1 MARTSSNR
9 TSELEGAGLPTTSF
23 AVLGLLTFGEHSG
36 YDLHQ
41 LVEQSIGF
49 FLTPAKSQIY
59 AELRRL
65 VSLGYA
71 VEREVEQDRR
81 PDKRVYRITA
91 SGRRALREWLEEAE
105 VPPDEIKS
113 PFLVKVFF
121 GARMDRGALLSQ
133 LKEARREAR
142 ERLDQLKV
150 IEDAIKDQD
159 DLFFPYLTLKSGL
172 AHCRASIRWADEVIR
187 DLEAG
192 EGA

>member
-1 MARTSSNR
+1 MVRTSSSR
-9 TSELEGAGLPTTSF
+9 TTEQEKSGLPTTSF

-36 YDLHQ
+36 YELHQ

-81 PDKRVYRITA
+81 PDKRVYRITP

-105 VPPDEIKS
+105 VGPDEIKS

-121 GARMDRGALLSQ
+121 GARMDRQALLSQ
-133 LKEARREAR
+133 LREARREAR
-142 ERLDQLKV
+142 EQLDQLKV

-159 DLFFPYLTLKSGL
+159 ELFFPYLTLKSGL
-172 AHCRASIRWADEVIR
+172 AHTRASIRWADEVIK
-187 DLEAG
+187 DLEAR

>member
-1 MARTSSNR
+1 MSKTSSNR
-9 TSELEGAGLPTTSF
+9 TTERARGGLPTTSF

-36 YDLHQ
+36 YELHQ

-49 FLTPAKSQIY
+49 FLAPAKSQIY

-81 PDKRVYRITA
+81 PDKRVYRITP

-105 VPPDEIKS
+105 VGPDEIKS

-121 GARMDRGALLSQ
+121 GARMDRQALLSQ
-133 LKEARREAR
+133 LREARREAR
-142 ERLDQLKV
+142 EQLDQLKV
-150 IEDAIKDQD
+150 IEDAIKYQD
-159 DLFFPYLTLKSGL
+159 ELFFPYLTLKSGL
-172 AHCRASIRWADEVIR
+172 AHTRASIRWADEVIK
-187 DLEAG
+187 DLEAR
-192 EGA
+192 EGV

>member
-1 MARTSSNR
+1 MSRTSSNR
-9 TSELEGAGLPTTSF
+9 TVDAEKGGLPTTSF

-36 YDLHQ
+36 YELFQ

-81 PDKRVYRITA
+81 PDKRVYRITP
-91 SGRRALREWLEEAE
+91 SGQRALREWLEEAE
-105 VPPDEIKS
+105 VAADEIRS

-121 GARMDRGALLSQ
+121 GARMDRQALLSQ
-133 LKEARREAR
+133 LREARREAR
-142 ERLDQLKV
+142 ERLDQLKL

-172 AHCRASIRWADEVIR
+172 AHTRASIRWADEVIK
-187 DLEAG
+187 DLEAR